1 MVNTALAKARIDS
14 QGLTGPMS
22 HAGSPLTP
30 RDVVDIF
37 GAMQGQDLPG
47 AVASIALR
55 TGGGAPEVI
64 DAFNRGEIVRGYP
77 MRGTVFVQTAEDARW
92 TSELCNASEVRA
104 ARKRSPQLG
113 LEDHH
118 FLTARKVLEKT
129 ALDGVSRRALFQS
142 WNEQGVSPEHGRGY
156 HVLKHLLA
164 TGVASYGTWNGK
176 DNNVHLA
183 EHWLPRGSSLAEK
196 FNGDTI
202 AATAE
207 LMRRYFSSRGPATI
221 RDMAWWSKLPL
232 RMLNAALPQLHDL
245 ERGQVF
251 GLAETA
257 YWNPEATHI
266 LTQPSK
272 HASDARLLPRSM
284 KSFWGIRIGCT
295 LFPNSIMNRWYPET
309 TVSFV
314 PRLLPAE
321 KLLVF
326 GSAAVAADDANSSSN
341 PLRPSAPREGKSSN
355 TRLRTSHSCDKSAV
369 VLRPCNL

>member
-14 QGLTGPMS
+14 QGLTGQMS

-129 ALDGVSRRALFQS
+129 ALDGVSRKALFQS

-272 HASDARLLPRSM
+272 HASDARLLPAFDEVILGYPDRMYIVPKQHHESLVPGNNGVFRSSAIAGG
-284 KSFWGIRIGCT
+284 KVIGFWKRGGSSGRRKLI
-295 LFPNSIMNRWYPET
+295 LEPFET
-309 TVSFV
+309 I
-314 PRLLPAE
+314 
-321 KLLVF
+321 
-326 GSAAVAADDANSSSN
+326 SAARRKKLEHAFENFPFV
-341 PLRPSAPREGKSSN
+341 R
-355 TRLRTSHSCDKSAV
+355 
-369 VLRPCNL
+369 